1 MRTPRLILSIV
12 CLLCA
17 AKLHAQDVSI
27 NLSIRWEDAP
37 YIFNSDSIV
46 SSPRLVVSYKNDS
59 DRDLYFLK
67 MSRGKYRLPG
77 FPCGDLPHYIAY
89 KERDYTAPKSQIRHH
104 KYNGEKFVVELAIS
118 KHPNNCWLV
127 WPENMIEEGEFE
139 IPRIDCTLSD
149 ITEFIVKKFHGGWGD
164 TLYPRYFD
172 LADIT
177 EEALASV
184 SEKNFCFLR
193 AGETKEDVYDIT
205 ALWMVEGIF
214 EFRIINE
221 KFRDNVAV
229 GENLHDPSG
238 VIYPTA
244 KLPEKVGDYQLY
256 SGELKYN
263 PLTIT
268 F

>member
-1 MRTPRLILSIV
+1 MRTPKLILSIV

-67 MSRGKYRLPG
+67 IPRKKYRLPR

-89 KERDYTAPKSQIRHH
+89 KEQDYTAPKSQIWY
-104 KYNGEKFVVELAIS
+104 KKFNGKKFVVDLAIS
-118 KHPNNCWLV
+118 KHLTGGWWV
-127 WPENMIEEGEFE
+127 WPENMIKEGEFE
-139 IPRIDCTLSD
+139 IPEIDCMLSD
-149 ITEFIVKKFHGGWGD
+149 ITEFIVKKFHGGWGN
-164 TLYPRYFD
+164 TLYSPYFD

-221 KFRDNVAV
+221 KFPDNVVV
-229 GENLHDPSG
+229 GENPHNLRSVG
-238 VIYPTA
+238 YPT
-244 KLPEKVGDYQLY
+244 KLPDRVGDYQLY
-256 SGELKYN
+256 SGEFKYD